1 MRRTLVLLLL
11 TLLVMPQLA
20 EPADSAL
27 LLGILPRHNYA
38 DTISMFAPIAKHLS
52 ATLHRE
58 VKVETA
64 RTFSEFWRHVEQRRY
79 DIVHMNQMQY
89 LLAHAKQSYEV
100 IAKNE
105 EFGSSSISSQ
115 ILVRKDSPIQTLR
128 DLHGKKII
136 FGGDNTAMM
145 SYIIPRSML
154 RAQGV
159 SDHDYSSDFAL
170 NPPNALIAVSL
181 GMADACGVG
190 DSVAKLS
197 ESQQKIHLN
206 DLRVIAQSPAFP
218 HLAWA
223 VTNRLSAEQRQAVRR
238 ALLELN
244 MTAEG
249 KQILQRAKL
258 SGLAPA
264 THQEYQSLQ
273 KYME

>member
-1 MRRTLVLLLL
+1 MPRALVLLLITCL
-11 TLLVMPQLA
+11 ALPRLA

-27 LLGILPRHNYA
+27 ILGVLPRHNYA
-38 DTISMFAPIAKHLS
+38 DTISMFTPIARHLS
-52 ATLHRE
+52 TTLQRD

-64 RTFSEFWRHVEQRRY
+64 RTFSEFWTNVERKRY
-79 DIVHMNQMQY
+79 DIVHLNQLQY
-89 LLAHAKQSYEV
+89 LHAQDKHGYDV
-100 IAKNE
+100 IVKNE
-105 EFGSSSISSQ
+105 EFGTTTISSQ
-115 ILVRKDSPIQTLR
+115 ILVRKDSPIQSLK

-159 SDHDYSSDFAL
+159 ADKDYSTEFAL
-170 NPPNALIAVSL
+170 NPPNALVAVSL

-190 DSVAKLS
+190 DSVAKLT
-197 ESQQKIHLN
+197 EIQHKINL
-206 DLRVIAQSPAFP
+206 DELRVIAQSPAFP

-223 VTNRLSAEQRQAVRR
+223 VTGKLPAEQKQAIQR
-238 ALLELN
+238 ALLVLN
-244 MTAEG
+244 TTVEG

-258 SGLAPA
+258 SGLAAA
-264 THQEYQSLQ
+264 THSDYQPLQ

>member
-1 MRRTLVLLLL
+1 MPRILVILLIALAALPHL
-11 TLLVMPQLA
+11 TVAA
-20 EPADSAL
+20 EPAL
-27 LLGILPRHNYA
+27 RLGVLPRHNYT
-38 DTISMFAPIAKHLS
+38 DTISMFTPIAKHLS
-52 ATLHRE
+52 SALHRE
-58 VKVETA
+58 VKLETT
-64 RTFSEFWRHVEQRRY
+64 RNFSEFWRQVELHRY
-79 DIVHMNQMQY
+79 DIVHLNQLQY
-89 LLAHAKQSYEV
+89 LHAHATQGYDV

-115 ILVRKDSPIQTLR
+115 ILVRNDSSIQTLS

-154 RAQGV
+154 RAQGLT
-159 SDHDYSSDFAL
+159 DQDYSSDFAL

-190 DSVAKLS
+190 DSVVKLG
-197 ESQQKIHLN
+197 ESQQKIHLE

-223 VTNRLSAEQRQAVRR
+223 VINTLPTEQQQAIQR

-244 MTAEG
+244 TTVAG

-258 SGLAPA
+258 TGLAPA
-264 THQEYQSLQ
+264 THHEYQSLQ